1 LQKTSVPQPA
11 SIFPKELASFDSE
24 RLAHAATEIL
34 DLILPSYYQVEMK
47 KKHHALHGV
56 VFGLSP
62 SGGKLRTYSS
72 QHVQL
77 GLQNFQAQNNI
88 SSSPP
93 LAVPSSK
100 PNTKKTQVVFPSHS
114 DCQTQKSIIS
124 SAVWVPTPEGD
135 GTEEEEH
142 FKQTQAMLRRSLA
155 EDTVIPLSFLKSLL
169 FA

>member
-24 RLAHAATEIL
+24 RLAHAAAEIL

-56 VFGLSP
+56 VFGLSF

-72 QHVQL
+72 QHI
-77 GLQNFQAQNNI
+77 LQNFQAHNNV

-93 LAVPSSK
+93 LALPSSK
-100 PNTKKTQVVFPSHS
+100 PNTQKTQVVLPSNS

-124 SAVWVPTPEGD
+124 SAVWVPTPRGD
-135 GTEEEEH
+135 GKEEEH

-155 EDTVIPLSFLKSLL
+155 EDTEIPLSFLKSLL